1 VASPRRVGRLLLR
14 SSLLEAL
21 AYPHGV
27 DRYLELVR
35 PLLVKDQVRAEVT
48 AVRCQTPKS
57 VTLRLRPNE
66 SWRGL
71 RAGQF
76 VGLSVSIDG
85 VRETRPYSPAG
96 SQHAAGGVLELTVST
111 HPEGKVSR
119 YLRDHAR
126 PGMIVGL
133 TQAEG
138 DFVLPDPRP
147 ERVLLISGGSG
158 ITPVMAMLRT
168 LCDEGFAGDIG
179 FLNYARSSGLAL
191 YGAELDR
198 LVDRHE
204 GLRVARGF
212 TRGRRL
218 PLDGRFRREHL
229 GTVISEHA
237 DAATFVC
244 GPPTLID
251 AVRARVDAGRSLRAG
266 GRDVHAAGVELR
278 YGQRRRLRQL
288 PRQRPPGR
296 QQWPAA
302 ARSGGGCGARPRAR
316 MSYGHLQHLQ
326 LPEDRRHR
334 PKRHHR
340 RALDRQG
347 RAHSDLRVR
356 TGRRRST
363 RPMNPDIEKEPVMST
378 PAPSLTPE
386 QLEAFGQELDAIR
399 ARVVADL
406 GERDA
411 DYINKVIR
419 TQRGLELAGRGLL
432 FLGFLPPAWIG
443 GTAALSLSKI
453 LDNMEIGHNVMHG
466 QYDWMKDAR
475 LNGKTFEWD
484 TACPGDQWRHSHNYM
499 HHTHTNIVGKD
510 RDIGYGILR
519 MSEEESWHPYYLG
532 NPLYAALLAIFF
544 QYGVALHDLEA
555 ERLAAG
561 ETTLAEKRGM
571 LGDIWRKVRGQT
583 LKDYVLFPLLSGPS
597 LPFVLAGD
605 ASANLVRNLWSFT
618 IIFCG
623 HFPDGTQQFTEEQ
636 AENESRGEWYYRQLL
651 GSANLTGGKLFHILA
666 GNLSFQIEHHLF
678 PDLPAHRYAEISTE
692 VSEIT
697 ERYRIPYNT
706 GPLHRQFGSVV
717 RKIGKLALPSLPG
730 RGGGE
735 PDGVKDAVEA
745 CPQERRA
752 AA

>member
-1 VASPRRVGRLLLR
+1 
-14 SSLLEAL
+14 
-21 AYPHGV
+21 
-27 DRYLELVR
+27 
-35 PLLVKDQVRAEVT
+35 
-48 AVRCQTPKS
+48 
-57 VTLRLRPNE
+57 
-66 SWRGL
+66 
-71 RAGQF
+71 
-76 VGLSVSIDG
+76 
-85 VRETRPYSPAG
+85 
-96 SQHAAGGVLELTVST
+96 
-111 HPEGKVSR
+111 
-119 YLRDHAR
+119 
-126 PGMIVGL
+126 
-133 TQAEG
+133 
-138 DFVLPDPRP
+138 
-147 ERVLLISGGSG
+147 
-158 ITPVMAMLRT
+158 
-168 LCDEGFAGDIG
+168 
-179 FLNYARSSGLAL
+179 
-191 YGAELDR
+191 
-198 LVDRHE
+198 
-204 GLRVARGF
+204 
-212 TRGRRL
+212 
-218 PLDGRFRREHL
+218 
-229 GTVISEHA
+229 
-237 DAATFVC
+237 
-244 GPPTLID
+244 
-251 AVRARVDAGRSLRAG
+251 
-266 GRDVHAAGVELR
+266 
-278 YGQRRRLRQL
+278 
-288 PRQRPPGR
+288 
-296 QQWPAA
+296 
-302 ARSGGGCGARPRAR
+302 
-316 MSYGHLQHLQ
+316 
-326 LPEDRRHR
+326 
-334 PKRHHR
+334 
-340 RALDRQG
+340 
-347 RAHSDLRVR
+347 
-356 TGRRRST
+356 
-363 RPMNPDIEKEPVMST
+363 MST
-378 PAPSLTPE
+378 NPPSLTPE
-386 QLEAFGQELDAIR
+386 QLEVFGQELDAIR

-419 TQRGLELAGRGLL
+419 AQRGLEVAGRALL

-466 QYDWMKDAR
+466 QYDWMKDPR

-519 MSEEESWHPYYLG
+519 MSEEERWHPYYLG
-532 NPLYAALLAIFF
+532 NPLYAALLAVFF

-605 ASANLVRNLWSFT
+605 ATANLARNLWSFT

-636 AENESRGEWYYRQLL
+636 AENETRGEWYYRQLL

-706 GPLHRQFGSVV
+706 GSLPRQFGSVV

-735 PDGVKDAVEA
+735 LDGVEDAVEA
-745 CPQERRA
+745 CLQQPVA